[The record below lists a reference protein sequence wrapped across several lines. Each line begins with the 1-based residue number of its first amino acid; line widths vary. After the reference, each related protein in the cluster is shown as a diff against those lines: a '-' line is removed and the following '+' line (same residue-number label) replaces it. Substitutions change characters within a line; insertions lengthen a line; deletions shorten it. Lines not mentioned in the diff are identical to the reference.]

1 MATPVTGITTAYDL
15 TTGVKVNMDDVIYTV
30 DPIDSPLLGG
40 VGSDGLSVLSTFPV
54 DQISFSWMEES
65 LLTPRC
71 YAGGTSTT
79 GDAFLTFSA
88 GDRERFSTNDV
99 IRIVT
104 TAAGAQNELVRV
116 TGYATTA
123 NTLDVTRGFNS
134 TTAATITTGTAL
146 FIGVGTAIAE
156 GSNPMSSRQK
166 DRDSFSN
173 VTQIFGPTQVSMSG
187 TEQVV
192 SKYGVPNEFSRQVYN
207 RTVEQVISREQAYL
221 YGRKFNSTTLKV
233 RTTGGLHE
241 FITTNVEATS
251 TQLTVANV
259 QGMQQSC
266 YIQGGLPD
274 RLIAN
279 PRTLA
284 DLNDVANTSVVRQV
298 IVDTMRGRV
307 PVDVVWT
314 EFGPISVIR
323 DRWVARVHA
332 FLIKRDGVVRRVLRP
347 YQMER
352 LAKTGD
358 ADNVQLLIEEGLEVK
373 GQAHMGM
380 FTLLTATAYTGGL

>member
-1 MATPVTGITTAYDL
+1 
-15 TTGVKVNMDDVIYTV
+15 MDDVIYTV

-40 VGSDGLSVLSTFPV
+40 VGADGLSVLSSFPV
-54 DQISFSWMEES
+54 DEISFSWMEES
-65 LLTPRC
+65 LLTPRA

-79 GDAFLTFSA
+79 GDAFLTFNA
-88 GDRERFSTNDV
+88 GDRERFQTGDV

-134 TTAATITTGTAL
+134 TTAATITTATAL

-156 GSNPMSSRQK
+156 GSNPNNSRQK
-166 DRDSFSN
+166 DRDSFTN
-173 VTQIFGPTQVSMSG
+173 NTQIFGPTQISMSG

-221 YGRKFNSTTLKV
+221 YGRKYNSTTQKV
-233 RTTGGLHE
+233 RTTGGLTE
-241 FITTNVEATS
+241 FITTNVDATN
-251 TQLTVANV
+251 TQLNVVNLQSNIQTCYVA
-259 QGMQQSC
+259 
-266 YIQGGLPD
+266 GGLPD
-274 RLIAN
+274 RIIAN

-284 DLNDVANTSVVRQV
+284 DLNDVANTSVIRQV
-298 IVDTMRGRV
+298 IVDSVRGRV
-307 PVDVVWT
+307 PVDTVWT
-314 EFGPISVIR
+314 EFGPISIIR

-332 FLIKRDGVVRRVLRP
+332 FGIKRDGVVRRVLRP
-347 YQMER
+347 FQMER

-358 ADNVQLLIEEGLEVK
+358 ADNVQVLVEEGLEVK
-373 GQAHMGM
+373 GQAHM
-380 FTLLTATAYTGGL
+380 FTMTNLTAAAYTGGL

>member
-1 MATPVTGITTAYDL
+1 MATPVVGITTAYDL

-40 VGSDGLSVLSTFPV
+40 VGSDGLSVISTFPV
-54 DQISFSWMEES
+54 DQKSFSWMEES

-71 YAGGTSTT
+71 NAGGTSTT
-79 GDAFLTFSA
+79 GDTFLTFSA
-88 GDRERFSTNDV
+88 GDRERFQTNDV

-104 TAAGAQNELVRV
+104 TAGGAQGELVRV
-116 TGYATTA
+116 VGYATTA
-123 NTLDVTRGFNS
+123 NTLDVTRGFNG

-146 FIGVGTAIAE
+146 FVGVGTAIAE
-156 GSNPMSSRQK
+156 GSNPNNSRQK

-192 SKYGVPNEFSRQVYN
+192 TKYGVPNEFSRQVYN

-221 YGRKFNSTTLKV
+221 YGRKFDSTTLKV
-233 RTTGGLHE
+233 RTTGGLDE
-241 FITTNVEATS
+241 FITTNVESTS
-251 TQLTVANV
+251 TQLTVLNI
-259 QGMQQSC
+259 QGMQQKC
-266 YIQGGLPD
+266 YNSGGLPD

-279 PRTLA
+279 PTALA
-284 DLNDVANTSVVRQV
+284 DLNDVANTSVIRQV
-298 IVDTMRGRV
+298 VVDTMRGRV
-307 PVDVVWT
+307 PVDTVWT
-314 EFGPISVIR
+314 EFGPLSIVR
-323 DRWVARVHA
+323 DRWCAKIHA

-347 YQMER
+347 FQMER

-358 ADNVQLLIEEGLEVK
+358 ADNVQILIEEGLEVK
-373 GQAHMGM
+373 GQAHMAKFM
-380 FTLLTATAYTGGL
+380 VLTSYGNP

>member
-40 VGSDGLSVLSTFPV
+40 VGSDGLSVLSMFPV
-54 DQISFSWMEES
+54 DQKSFSWMEES

-79 GDAFLTFSA
+79 GDAFLTFAA

-123 NTLDVTRGFNS
+123 NTLDVTRGFNG
-134 TTAATITTGTAL
+134 TTAATITTLTAL
-146 FIGVGTAIAE
+146 FVGVGTAIAE
-156 GSNPMSSRQK
+156 GSNPMASRQK

-187 TEQVV
+187 TEQVIT
-192 SKYGVPNEFSRQVYN
+192 KYGVPNEFSRQVFN

-221 YGRKFNSTTLKV
+221 YGRKFDSTTLKV
-233 RTTGGLHE
+233 RTTGGLVE
-241 FITTNVEATS
+241 FLTTNLEATS
-251 TQLTVANV
+251 TQLTVSNI

-266 YIQGGLPD
+266 YNAGGLPD
-274 RLIAN
+274 RLIVN

-298 IVDTMRGRV
+298 IVDTVRGRV

-314 EFGPISVIR
+314 EFGPISVVR

-380 FTLLTATAYTGGL
+380 FTALTSATYTGGL